1 MEEGFLAA
9 MLKPSKSGLRLR
21 WRRARASGPEQS
33 PTHDRVVHERAEGSG
48 TRPTLVAAPAVPS
61 FRGGLAQLDAMF
73 HPKTVAVIGASEK
86 KRSVGTIVLRNLLG
100 GDFKGAILP
109 VNPKRARVQGI
120 RCFAGVEALPVAPDL
135 ALICTKPGPIP
146 ALIDAL
152 GRRGCKVVVV
162 LTAEMREATDAA
174 GVPLMDQMMALAR
187 HWGIRLLGP
196 NSVGLQAAENG
207 LNASF
212 APVQAK
218 PGRIAFVSQ
227 SGGLANAVLDWA
239 ADHNIGF
246 AKFMSL
252 GDASDIAFGDIIDL
266 LATDPHTRAILLHVE
281 SISDPRRFLSAA
293 RAAARNKPIV
303 AIKSGRGP
311 WSATAAARHSG
322 AVIGDDGAAD
332 AALRR
337 AGIVRVETIDEL
349 FAAAETLSRPRRLF
363 GERLAVLTNGG
374 GAGIMAVDALA
385 ARGGRLA
392 PLTRK
397 TLAKLDKVLPPS
409 WSGVNPVDMSSDA
422 DPRRFGEAL
431 RILLADPG
439 VDGVL
444 TIYCPLPTVVAE
456 EVAAVIIEAAKTTD
470 KNLLACFPGGA
481 SVRMAQGMLD
491 TAGVPNFSAPENAVA
506 AFMHMVEYR
515 RTQDMLMET
524 PPAVPEDFVPD
535 HAAARKVI
543 EGALAQRREQLDV
556 DEAQALLAA
565 YDLPSADLSDTP
577 GIKLLLGAQIDPV
590 FGPVLRFGRGGAAA
604 EAIGDVA
611 YALPPL
617 NLSLAREVI
626 SRTRIGQAALRDPL
640 QAPFDV
646 EQAALILVKLSQAVV
661 DLPELRRLTL
671 NPVQLGPEGVRIGGA
686 GIAVAPSVARGGDH
700 LAIRPYPQNLVRTVT
715 LRGAHEITIRPIR
728 PEDEPAHMD
737 FFAKLTPED
746 IRLRFFG
753 PMSMLEHRDM
763 ARFTQIDYDREM
775 AFVAT
780 KRNAEGA
787 EETLGVV
794 RAVGD
799 PDNHSAEFAVIIRS
813 DQKGLGLGRVLMQQ
827 IIAYCRSRGTRI
839 LTGDILRENRRMRQL
854 AQELGFVCQPIVEV
868 DAVRVELDLT
878 LPGRDGRAAG
888 PASA

>member
-1 MEEGFLAA
+1 MEQGFLAA

-21 WRRARASGPEQS
+21 WRRARG
-33 PTHDRVVHERAEGSG
+33 AEGG
-48 TRPTLVAAPAVPS
+48 AVAGDRPVVPAANDRIAGEGGDIPPPRPALLATPAAPL
-61 FRGGLAQLDAMF
+61 RGIAQLDALF
-73 HPKTVAVIGASEK
+73 HPRTVAVIGASEK
-86 KRSVGTIVLRNLLG
+86 KRSVGTFVLRNLLG

-109 VNPKRARVQGI
+109 VNPKRRRVQGI
-120 RCFAGVEALPVAPDL
+120 RCFESVAALPVAPDL

-146 ALIDAL
+146 ALIEAL
-152 GRRGCKVVVV
+152 GERGCKAVVV
-162 LTAEMREATDAA
+162 LTAEMREATDAD
-174 GVPLMDQMMALAR
+174 GVPLLDQMMALAR

-196 NSVGLQAAENG
+196 NSVGLQSAHNG

-239 ADHNIGF
+239 AAHNIGF

-252 GDASDIAFGDIIDL
+252 GDASDIDFGDIIDL

-281 SISDPRRFLSAA
+281 SIGDPRRFLSAA

-311 WSATAAARHSG
+311 WAATAAARHSG

-374 GAGIMAVDALA
+374 GAGIMALDALA
-385 ARGGRLA
+385 RRGGRVATLA
-392 PLTRK
+392 RK
-397 TLAKLDKVLPPS
+397 TLTKLNKILPPS
-409 WSGVNPVDMSSDA
+409 WSGGNPVDMSSDA

-439 VDGVL
+439 VDAVL

-456 EVAAVIIEAAKTTD
+456 EVAGVIIEAAKETD
-470 KNLLACFPGGA
+470 KNLLACFPGGD
-481 SVRMAQGMLD
+481 SVRAAQGALHA
-491 TAGVPNFSAPENAVA
+491 AGLPNFTAPENAVA

-515 RTQDMLMET
+515 RSQEILMET
-524 PPAVPEDFVPD
+524 PPAVPEEFVPD
-535 HAAARKVI
+535 VAAARTII
-543 EGALAQRREQLDV
+543 EGALDAGRRQLTV

-565 YDLPSADLSDTP
+565 YDLPSADLTTTP
-577 GIKLLLGAQIDPV
+577 GIKLLLGAQVDPV

-604 EAIGDVA
+604 EAIGDIA

-626 SRTRIGQAALRDPL
+626 GRTRIGSAALRDPL
-640 QAPFDV
+640 HAPFDV

-661 DLPELRRLTL
+661 DLPALRLMTL
-671 NPVQLGPEGVRIGGA
+671 NPVRLGPDGVQIGGA
-686 GIAVAPSVARGGDH
+686 GIGVAKTLARSGEH
-700 LAIRPYPQNLVRTVT
+700 LAIRPYPQNLVRTIT
-715 LRGAHEITIRPIR
+715 LRGGREITIRPIR

-737 FFAKLTPED
+737 FFARLTPED

-780 KRNAEGA
+780 MRNAAGQ

-813 DQKGLGLGRVLMQQ
+813 DQKGLGLGRLLMLQ
-827 IIAYCRSRGTRI
+827 IISYCRARGTRI

-854 AQELGFVCQPIVEV
+854 AQELGFVCRPIVEA

-878 LPGRDGRAAG
+878 RPG
-888 PASA
+888 